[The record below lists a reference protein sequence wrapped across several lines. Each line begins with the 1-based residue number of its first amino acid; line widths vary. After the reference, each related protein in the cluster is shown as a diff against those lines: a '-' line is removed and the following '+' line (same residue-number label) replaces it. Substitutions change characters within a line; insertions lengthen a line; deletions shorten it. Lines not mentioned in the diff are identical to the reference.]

1 MVKYKYSEIS
11 KALKDADNAIE
22 SLKGII
28 NKMNN
33 VVHSGEVT
41 FTGWYQKQ
49 PLIDRSNEKVPVEY
63 KTPVDHCMRAFIMLE
78 LSQEFDIAFIEALS
92 LESVDIISQLRFI
105 LNSVPA
111 EFKRH
116 YSMYVDN
123 LQLIISYST
132 GDYSYFNK
140 R

>member
-22 SLKGII
+22 SLKVII

-33 VVHSGEVT
+33 VVHSSEVT
-41 FTGWYQKQ
+41 FTGWHQKH

-63 KTPVDHCMRAFIMLE
+63 KTPIDHCMRAFIMLK
-78 LSQEFDIAFIEALS
+78 LSEEFDIAFIEALS

-105 LNSVPA
+105 LNSVPL
-111 EFKRH
+111 EFKRN

-123 LQLIISYST
+123 LQLIVSYST
-132 GDYSYFNK
+132 GDYSYFIK

>member
-22 SLKGII
+22 SLKAII

-105 LNSVPA
+105 LNSVPT

>member
-111 EFKRH
+111 EFKRY